1 MSEYRSN
8 PQQNQPTQ
16 QFQPQFP
23 PGGPPPMQPGI
34 PPKKRRRWV
43 PFVAYPGVFL
53 VGVVIG
59 ASGGSGTDTS
69 AANSPQAT
77 ATTTVTASAQPGQ
90 KVTVPGPT
98 KTVPGPVKTVTA
110 PPPAPAGVMAD
121 DGIYLVGTDIKPGT
135 YRNGPE
141 GDCYWARLRNTNGDL
156 DSIIANN
163 NGGNQVVTIKRTDK
177 AFETSNCGTWRKVG

>member
-1 MSEYRSN
+1 MTQQQYPPPPN
-8 PQQNQPTQ
+8 FQWQPQAGANQPPPQSPKPPEWWRKYKHWIMYPVATLLALAIGGGLAGAPATGDAASTA
-16 QFQPQFP
+16 QP
-23 PGGPPPMQPGI
+23 
-34 PPKKRRRWV
+34 
-43 PFVAYPGVFL
+43 
-53 VGVVIG
+53 
-59 ASGGSGTDTS
+59 
-69 AANSPQAT
+69 
-77 ATTTVTASAQPGQ
+77 TVTATVTETAAPQPGQ

-110 PPPAPAGVMAD
+110 PPPQAAAVMAD
-121 DGIYLVGTDIKPGT
+121 DGVYLVGTDIKPGT

-177 AFETSNCGTWRKVG
+177 AFETSNCGTWRRVS

>member
-1 MSEYRSN
+1 MLG
-8 PQQNQPTQ
+8 PINQP
-16 QFQPQFP
+16 
-23 PGGPPPMQPGI
+23 
-34 PPKKRRRWV
+34 
-43 PFVAYPGVFL
+43 
-53 VGVVIG
+53 
-59 ASGGSGTDTS
+59 
-69 AANSPQAT
+69 
-77 ATTTVTASAQPGQ
+77 
-90 KVTVPGPT
+90 VPGF
-98 KTVPGPVKTVTA
+98 VSEAWFGLL
-110 PPPAPAGVMAD
+110 APAGTPDVVVARINAAVQKVMAD

>member
-1 MSEYRSN
+1 MTHY
-8 PQQNQPTQ
+8 QPTQ
-16 QFQPQFP
+16 PIQPPHQQQWQP
-23 PGGPPPMQPGI
+23 TQPPPASPK
-34 PPKKRRRWV
+34 PPEWWRKYKHWIMYPV
-43 PFVAYPGVFL
+43 VTILAVA
-53 VGVVIG
+53 I
-59 ASGGSGTDTS
+59 GSG
-69 AANSPQAT
+69 AANTPT
-77 ATTTVTASAQPGQ
+77 AGDAASSQPTVTATVTTQAQPGQ

-177 AFETSNCGTWRKVG
+177 AFETSNCGTWRKVS

>member
-1 MSEYRSN
+1 
-8 PQQNQPTQ
+8 
-16 QFQPQFP
+16 
-23 PGGPPPMQPGI
+23 MQPAV
-34 PPKKRRRWV
+34 PPKKHRRWV
-43 PFVAYPGVFL
+43 PWAAGVGAFI
-53 VGVVIG
+53 VGVAIG
-59 ASGGSGTDTS
+59 GAGGGTDTP
-69 AANSPQAT
+69 AASSPQ
-77 ATTTVTASAQPGQ
+77 ATTTVTATAQPGQ

-110 PPPAPAGVMAD
+110 PPPEAAGVMAD